1 MQNSRGKFLKDFFVS
16 FLLTIVSGG
25 YENDISLIR
34 LAENHFFMIAP
45 TEQQSR
51 CYSWLRSNLDSD
63 SNVSIQ
69 NVSADYTAICIM
81 GPYSKLLLIDAIAKA
96 ALASG
101 TPIEDYLRELEN
113 FPFFTFKTLPLG
125 TSNVPVLACNLTHTG
140 ELGFVL
146 YMRNPQA
153 ISVYQTLL
161 DAGKC
166 LVYKNYTFKSFY
178 FICVFKVPNMV
189 CNMRVVLL

>member
-1 MQNSRGKFLKDFFVS
+1 
-16 FLLTIVSGG
+16 
-25 YENDISLIR
+25 
-34 LAENHFFMIAP
+34 MIAP

-96 ALASG
+96 ALASDV
-101 TPIEDYLRELEN
+101 PIEDYLRELEN

-153 ISVYQTLL
+153 SSVYQTLL
-161 DAGKC
+161 DAGAKYGVQHAGSIVVRC
-166 LVYKNYTFKSFY
+166 LRIEKFLAFWGQDLDTTTTPFECGRGFRVCFDK
-178 FICVFKVPNMV
+178 V
-189 CNMRVVLL
+189 CNQCKYLV